1 MILDGNSDI
10 TAKTK
15 MLNISRNWN
24 YSVWDSS
31 LENVMLSSVIYPHVI
46 PNPYNLNFSVEQWK
60 KYSEKK
66 MFLSIQWKLMGSNI
80 VLDALTF
87 IIWTKTF
94 LFPEKTS
101 YTGLKGE

>member
-1 MILDGNSDI
+1 
-10 TAKTK
+10 
-15 MLNISRNWN
+15 
-24 YSVWDSS
+24 
-31 LENVMLSSVIYPHVI
+31 
-46 PNPYNLNFSVEQWK
+46 
-60 KYSEKK
+60 
-66 MFLSIQWKLMGSNI
+66 MGSNI